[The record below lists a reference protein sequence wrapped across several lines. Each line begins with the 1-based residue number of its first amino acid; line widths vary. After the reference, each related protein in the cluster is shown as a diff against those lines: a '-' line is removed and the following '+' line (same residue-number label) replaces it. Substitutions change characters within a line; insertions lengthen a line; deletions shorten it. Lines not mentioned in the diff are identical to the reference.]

1 MISLIVFLGIALL
14 WVTGAI
20 IAMCGGDPS
29 PRKLN
34 KWFRK
39 ASHHLKEQATG
50 IYRGYYNAGND
61 FEEWDYVCLIKWRT
75 MSYRDKIIGYRKA
88 IKSQSLSQVTP
99 YRRDNFNSYGSE

>member
-1 MISLIVFLGIALL
+1 MIPLIVFLGIALL

-39 ASHHLKEQATG
+39 APHHLKEQATG

-61 FEEWDYVCLIKWRT
+61 IKWRT